1 MRVDQVNARIN
12 ERQARAATA
21 EVRRQGMGVC
31 TPRQGRQSRHNEAR
45 QLLTTTGDGHTGHRH
60 VHLARS
66 FAFRS
71 NKK

>member
-1 MRVDQVNARIN
+1 
-12 ERQARAATA
+12 
-21 EVRRQGMGVC
+21 MGVC